1 MRRCIGES
9 FVPSRLNIRIDLKYG
24 NLYNATNIP
33 FSLLLLDLN
42 NLNVTFSCYCFLLV
56 PSRAPS
62 YISLTDVESTRI
74 KVTWN
79 PVPRQY
85 HNGRLLG
92 YKVYFRETAY
102 YSNPSESSSSSITV
116 SNPNATYVTLTGL
129 LPGQRYDVSVA
140 AFTSKGVG
148 PRSYRYYVT
157 TGR

>member
-1 MRRCIGES
+1 MHWWVLCTVSTQYPNWSEIRE
-9 FVPSRLNIRIDLKYG
+9 FVQCNQHSI
-24 NLYNATNIP
+24 
-33 FSLLLLDLN
+33 SLLQLDLN

-157 TGR
+157 TGRWR